1 MVDERGTA
9 QQRIEGARALIAI
22 ADLVQFDRHLGR
34 LLQSDVIDVC
44 QDDMR
49 ATVDRGIRRVA
60 ADDRIPFDLDLRLA
74 LLTIAMRRFDEP
86 HGHRRD
92 APPRCREPR
101 RPCPSRTCRGPRKFA
116 VIGVAP
122 GLAAHPQVT
131 SATSPTTMALRRS
144 EAETVVFAVD
154 LVSTVAA
161 ASPSQG

>member
-86 HGHRRD
+86 AATDAMRR
-92 APPRCREPR
+92 
-101 RPCPSRTCRGPRKFA
+101 
-116 VIGVAP
+116 
-122 GLAAHPQVT
+122 L
-131 SATSPTTMALRRS
+131 
-144 EAETVVFAVD
+144 
-154 LVSTVAA
+154 VAA
-161 ASPSQG
+161 NLGDRAPRELAEAHGSSL